1 MPSGRSTAAREIA
14 EQMDTKY
21 GITQPSFLTPLIVQI
36 FMVLTKPIR
45 EALYAYLQVQKA
57 ALNTAKAKLVRN
69 ALKADGLAEQLS
81 VLQTTT
87 AAAFQPITQFLQYL
101 PLDTI
106 IHEIPFAEEFVH
118 KDAPKVDIFNTL
130 ADISPDFAEFLK
142 SLADALPVKIPLSA
156 ISSMFGENFE
166 FFEGIENFQDL
177 REKVEELEF
186 RLARTVA
193 VSSYA
198 QAGSSYIDIQLRN
211 IDVYMDVLVTLNTGA
226 L

>member
-14 EQMDTKY
+14 DQMNAKY
-21 GITQPSFLTPLIVQI
+21 GIAQPSFLTPLIVQI
-36 FMVLTKPIR
+36 FMVLSKPVR
-45 EALYAYLQVQKA
+45 ESLYAYLQIQKA
-57 ALNTAKAKLVRN
+57 ALNTTKAKLVRN
-69 ALKADGLAEQLS
+69 SLKADGLAEQLS
-81 VLQTTT
+81 ILQTTT

-106 IHEIPFAEEFVH
+106 IHEIPFAEEFIS
-118 KDAPKVDIFNTL
+118 KDAPKVDIFETL

-156 ISSMFGENFE
+156 ISSTFGENFE

-177 REKVEELEF
+177 RERVEELEF
-186 RLARTVA
+186 RLARTTA
-193 VSSYA
+193 LSTYA

-211 IDVYMDVLVTLNTGA
+211 IDVYMDVLLTLNTGA